1 MAKKNKTYPILAVA
15 IVCGIA
21 LGVALYNSQPIVT
34 QLRRWDVLPKADNVT
49 ELYFAK
55 PSYLP
60 DTYSPSQ
67 PVNFDFIVA
76 NRTSEPQNYTY
87 NVVAVPEQ
95 SMRADAFTKAAVA
108 VLPGQR
114 ITQSVALPVAH
125 QGRVKI
131 EVSIPELNQ
140 SIHFWVNEK

>member
-1 MAKKNKTYPILAVA
+1 MAKKNKIYPIFAVA

-21 LGVALYNSQPIVT
+21 LGVAIFNSQPIID
-34 QLRRWDVLPKADNVT
+34 QLRRWDVLPEADNVT

-55 PSYLP
+55 PTYLP

-67 PVNFDFIVA
+67 PVNFDFVVS
-76 NRTSEPQNYTY
+76 NRTSASQSYTY
-87 NVVAVPEQ
+87 NVVGVPEH
-95 SMRADAFTKAAVA
+95 SMRADSFIKSSVDIP
-108 VLPGQR
+108 PGQQ
-114 ITQSVALPVAH
+114 ITQSVALPVAQ

-131 EVSIPELNQ
+131 EVSIPDLNQ